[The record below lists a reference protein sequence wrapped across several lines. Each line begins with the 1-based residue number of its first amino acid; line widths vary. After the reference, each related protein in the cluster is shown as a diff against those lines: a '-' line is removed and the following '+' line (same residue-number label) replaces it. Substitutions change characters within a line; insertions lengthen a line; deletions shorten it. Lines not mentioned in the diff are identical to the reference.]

1 MMKHTCSP
9 DNSTS
14 KNAST
19 QAVTN
24 MERTTVIAYAYL
36 VGLEYLMFG
45 LKGNLNGACS
55 ILAAEVY
62 VCARSSFGVY
72 GGSKNL

>member
-1 MMKHTCSP
+1 MKHTCSP

-24 MERTTVIAYAYL
+24 MERTTVIAYAVL
-36 VGLEYLMFG
+36 GGARVFNVWVEGKFEWGVLNFG
-45 LKGNLNGACS
+45 G
-55 ILAAEVY
+55 
-62 VCARSSFGVY
+62 
-72 GGSKNL
+72 

>member
-1 MMKHTCSP
+1 MKHTCSL

-24 MERTTVIAYAYL
+24 VERNTVIAYAYL

-55 ILAAEVY
+55 ILVAEVC
-62 VCARSSFGVY
+62 VGARFSCGVY